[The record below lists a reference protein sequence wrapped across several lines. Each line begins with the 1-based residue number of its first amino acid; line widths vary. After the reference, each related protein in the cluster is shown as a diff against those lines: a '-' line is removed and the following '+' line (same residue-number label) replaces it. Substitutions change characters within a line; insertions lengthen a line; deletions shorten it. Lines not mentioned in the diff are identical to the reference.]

1 MPSGRKFL
9 SAPQQFS
16 LTMHDSVAYS
26 SLTLLDNGNQGEFEI
41 QNGSS
46 RPYTL
51 VENHACV
58 S

>member
-9 SAPQQFS
+9 STPQQFS
-16 LTMHDSVAYS
+16 IIMHDSVVFS
-26 SLTLLDNGNQGEFEI
+26 SLTLLDNGNQRKFEI

-46 RPYTL
+46 WSYAL